1 MQQHITI
8 TGLVHAVGETIARGK
23 DGTFLT
29 REIVL
34 IDDPAATYPDYR
46 PLKAIKEA
54 CEMLDGIAPGDAV
67 EAVVRHKGRRWESA
81 AGEVRYFCDL
91 EILEISNLSERR
103 RARRVEAEPSEMPGF
118 DRPTDEPP
126 F

>member
-8 TGLVHAVGETIARGK
+8 TGLVHEVGETIARGK
-23 DGTFLT
+23 DGTFFT

-34 IDDPAATYPDYR
+34 IDDPEATYPDYR

-54 CEMLDGIAPGDAV
+54 CETLDGIAPGDEV

-91 EILEISNLSERR
+91 EILEISNLSERA
-103 RARRVEAEPSEMPGF
+103 ARRVDAEPSEMPGF